1 MAALATPSV
10 SSPQPKAVCMLKVH
24 HLSQSR
30 SHRILWLLEELGLDY
45 EIVYY
50 QRDPETLFA
59 PPELKEVHPLGK
71 SPILEDDGRVLAESG
86 AIIDYLMRHHGDGR
100 LAPAPSSPAYDD
112 YVHWLHFAEGS
123 AMLPF
128 LLALYVG
135 RLGEAGEPLRPR
147 IESEAKNH
155 LDYIEQSL
163 REHDYIVGEDF
174 TVADI
179 QITFV
184 LEAGERFEG
193 LGERPTLRSY
203 LDLMHDRPAYKRAV
217 ERGGATIEEV

>member
-1 MAALATPSV
+1 
-10 SSPQPKAVCMLKVH
+10 MLKVH